1 MAPLTFALPKGRLLD
16 PALQLLSSMGI
27 RGLEVD
33 TRRLLLTDAE
43 RDLRFIFLKPA
54 DIPTYVEYGAADLGI
69 VGKDILAEQ
78 QPDVYEPID
87 LGFGFCRLVVA
98 EPREL
103 WERDDPTK
111 WSWVRVATK
120 YPALTEHYF
129 SDRGIQV
136 EMIHLDGSIELA
148 PLVGLAERIVDL
160 VQSGETLRANG
171 LVEVAEIMT
180 STARLIVNRDSL
192 KTAPARVNALIGSM
206 RGGAG
211 VIRRQPRHLGA
222 GRGPIATVRRRG
234 RADVILVEEIVAGV
248 RVKERHGAPRVLT
261 LRSGRP
267 LRRRLAVTAGDGAAG
282 GRGGG
287 HHHARSVYRGRIRRF
302 HRRARHVLAHDG
314 CPGLSSARKSAA
326 GARGPR
332 PRQGD
337 AYPSTVLMTVIPA
350 RVAGVKE
357 IVLVSPPS
365 PDKSLNPAVLAAARV
380 AGVTEAYRIGGA
392 QAVAALAYGTE
403 TIRRVDK
410 IVGPG
415 NIYVALAKGRVFGDV
430 GIDMIAGPSEV
441 MVVADA
447 SADPGWAAD
456 LLAQAEHDPMARAVL
471 LTPSRALIDAV
482 AAAAERQLAALPR
495 REIAEAALRA
505 HGALVLTRSLEEA
518 VEVANL
524 LAPEHLELQVADPD
538 GLLAQVRNAG
548 AVFLGRYTPEVVGDY
563 VAGPNHV
570 LPTGVTARFA
580 SALGTED
587 FVKRLSVIQYAPAG
601 LRDAGPHLA
610 ELARVEGLD
619 GHGAAAAIRIES
631 TGDHR

>member
-1 MAPLTFALPKGRLLD
+1 MLD
-16 PALQLLSSMGI
+16 RPPAA
-27 RGLEVD
+27 VD
-33 TRRLLLTDAE
+33 
-43 RDLRFIFLKPA
+43 A
-54 DIPTYVEYGAADLGI
+54 DI
-69 VGKDILAEQ
+69 
-78 QPDVYEPID
+78 
-87 LGFGFCRLVVA
+87 
-98 EPREL
+98 
-103 WERDDPTK
+103 
-111 WSWVRVATK
+111 
-120 YPALTEHYF
+120 H
-129 SDRGIQV
+129 
-136 EMIHLDGSIELA
+136 
-148 PLVGLAERIVDL
+148 
-160 VQSGETLRANG
+160 
-171 LVEVAEIMT
+171 
-180 STARLIVNRDSL
+180 
-192 KTAPARVNALIGSM
+192 
-206 RGGAG
+206 
-211 VIRRQPRHLGA
+211 RR
-222 GRGPIATVRRRG
+222 
-234 RADVILVEEIVAGV
+234 VEEIVAGV
-248 RVKERHGAPRVLT
+248 RDKGDAALLEFTERFDRVALT
-261 LRSGRP
+261 PGE
-267 LRRRLAVTAGDGAAG
+267 LAVTAGEMEAAEGAVGAATM
-282 GRGGG
+282 R
-287 HHHARSVYRGRIRRF
+287 ALRYAADRIERF
-302 HRRARHVLAHDG
+302 HRESAPRSWRMTDALGSRLGQEVRPLDRVAVYVPGGRA
-314 CPGLSSARKSAA
+314 
-326 GARGPR
+326 
-332 PRQGD
+332 

-447 SADPGWAAD
+447 SADPGWVAAD

-570 LPTGVTARFA
+570 LPTGGTARFT

>member
-1 MAPLTFALPKGRLLD
+1 
-16 PALQLLSSMGI
+16 
-27 RGLEVD
+27 
-33 TRRLLLTDAE
+33 
-43 RDLRFIFLKPA
+43 
-54 DIPTYVEYGAADLGI
+54 
-69 VGKDILAEQ
+69 
-78 QPDVYEPID
+78 
-87 LGFGFCRLVVA
+87 
-98 EPREL
+98 
-103 WERDDPTK
+103 
-111 WSWVRVATK
+111 
-120 YPALTEHYF
+120 
-129 SDRGIQV
+129 
-136 EMIHLDGSIELA
+136 
-148 PLVGLAERIVDL
+148 
-160 VQSGETLRANG
+160 
-171 LVEVAEIMT
+171 
-180 STARLIVNRDSL
+180 
-192 KTAPARVNALIGSM
+192 
-206 RGGAG
+206 
-211 VIRRQPRHLGA
+211 VIRRLDTATLGA
-222 GRGPIATVRRRG
+222 PGVARMLDRPPAAVDADIHRR
-234 RADVILVEEIVAGV
+234 VEEIVSGV
-248 RVKERHGAPRVLT
+248 RDKGDAALLEFTERFDRVALT
-261 LRSGRP
+261 PGE
-267 LRRRLAVTAGDGAAG
+267 LAVTAGEMEAAEGAVAAATM
-282 GRGGG
+282 R
-287 HHHARSVYRGRIRRF
+287 ALRYAADRIERF
-302 HRRARHVLAHDG
+302 HRESAPRSWRMTDALGSRLGQEVRPLDRVAVYVPGGRA
-314 CPGLSSARKSAA
+314 
-326 GARGPR
+326 
-332 PRQGD
+332 

-415 NIYVALAKGRVFGDV
+415 NIYVALAKSRVFGDV

-441 MVVADA
+441 MVVADV
-447 SADPGWAAD
+447 SADPEWVAAD

-538 GLLAQVRNAG
+538 ALLAQVRNAG

-570 LPTGVTARFA
+570 LPTGGTARFT